1 MEETITIH
9 KAKVEVQE
17 EGRDAL
23 IYNNGGIIAVA
34 TGGGKSKM
42 AIDFCAYTQ
51 EDISAPLRIM
61 IAVPTEKL
69 RDVEWPR
76 EFQKWWPNMPEA
88 VVVERYCYASINK
101 LKDKIYDITILD
113 EIQNITP
120 NNAKFFDN
128 NNYGEIVGLSAT
140 PPNEIEKKEILN
152 RLHLKVVY
160 KLSLDEA
167 VERGIV
173 APYELIF
180 VEMNLDSKKKYIEAG
195 SKVKKWMTTE
205 KRQYDYFSSTIK
217 NAEMG
222 FGRRGSIKYLRLN
235 RMRFVYNL
243 DSKYRVA
250 AHMLKHVIPK
260 EERTLILTGSIKMAE
275 ALEKNTFHSKSN
287 DIAFDKFMEGEI
299 NKLSAVD
306 SLSEGVNI
314 PNLDNAL
321 IVQVKTKER
330 HLIQK
335 IGRIIRWREGHTAK
349 IYIMYVKGTVDEEW
363 MNKATENIDKSSVN
377 LIKFTV

>member
-9 KAKVEVQE
+9 EAKVEVQE

-23 IYNNGGIIAVA
+23 IVNNGGIIAVA

-51 EDISAPLRIM
+51 EDIAAPLRIM

-69 RDVEWPR
+69 RDLEWPNELR
-76 EFQKWWPNMPEA
+76 KWWPDKPEA
-88 VVVERYCYASINK
+88 VVIDRYCYASINK
-101 LKDKIYDITILD
+101 LKGKIYDIVILD

-120 NNAKFFDN
+120 NNARFFDN
-128 NNYGEIVGLSAT
+128 NTYGEIVGLSAT
-140 PPNEIEKKEILN
+140 PPNEVEKKEILD

-195 SKVKKWMTTE
+195 NKAKKWMTTE

-243 DSKYRVA
+243 DSKFRVA
-250 AHMLKHVIPK
+250 AHMLEHVIPK
-260 EERTLILTGSIKMAE
+260 KERTLILTGSIKMAE

-287 DIAFDKFMEGEI
+287 GIAFDKFMKGEI

-335 IGRIIRWREGHTAK
+335 IGRIIRWREGHIAK